1 MSSNP
6 YILTVWYVYDVYVV
20 GVAGYVVLI
29 ALLILHLLISSSL
42 HISIAYGFM
51 ILLSIVMIVYYTT
64 RFKTCRCEAKE

>member
-6 YILTVWYVYDVYVV
+6 YILTVWCVYDVYVV

-29 ALLILHLLISSSL
+29 AFLMLYLLVSSNLHT
-42 HISIAYGFM
+42 SIAYGFV
-51 ILLSIVMIVYYTT
+51 ILLSIVMILYYTV